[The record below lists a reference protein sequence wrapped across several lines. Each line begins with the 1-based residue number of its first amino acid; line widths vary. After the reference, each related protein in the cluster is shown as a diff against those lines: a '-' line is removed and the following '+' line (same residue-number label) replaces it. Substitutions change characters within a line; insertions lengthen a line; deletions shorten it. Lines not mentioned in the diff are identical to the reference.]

1 MVWIAL
7 LLTCKPTCEQEVAAC
22 ACEDGSTAT
31 ACCPSARLTCDA
43 SIGITVPLPVC
54 SEDDPCVELL
64 DTYCLLDDGVTR
76 IDRAS
81 DEPSCGTTDEGL
93 DRDRPLYADIARS
106 WVDGDGTRRWW
117 CEYRPPSSGP
127 DTPLPLLLFVPGS
140 GGTADDVYD
149 FTSLRTKAVDRDLG
163 GGEGF
168 VLVSSQAR
176 YLHWPTEQAQDGTK
190 HDSYHRDHSV
200 PAENRDEAFFDHAV
214 DHGDEHPGIA
224 ARADRNMLARQRRR
238 SRKTRVDDHELRAA
252 VAQCAQPPRPVG
264 CGRQTAVR
272 LDRVRTEHQQI
283 VGVIHVGNR
292 DRQRV
297 PEHQPTRDVFR
308 HLIERARREE
318 VPSAERPEEGT
329 EIEGARNVVRV
340 RVAGVGG
347 QRAPPVL
354 LDDALEAHLDG
365 GKRFVPA
372 RFPQLAV
379 AAHQRRSQPIGVVV
393 KRADLDALGTH
404 ITATE
409 DVVRVAADTDDALAF
424 DVDREPTGGLTQ
436 RTGAVLRAS
445 VGHPAKVSPVS
456 RRVASGRSVQ
466 LARSGT
472 RGAG

>member
-1 MVWIAL
+1 VVWIAL

-190 HDSYHRDHSV
+190 HDSYHRDLSV
-200 PAENRDEAFFDHAV
+200 PSENRDVAFFDHLIDGLVAEGVV
-214 DHGDEHPGIA
+214 DPTRIYLSGWSNGGRFA
-224 ARADRNMLARQRRR
+224 TLYGVAR
-238 SRKTRVDDHELRAA
+238 HE
-252 VAQCAQPPRPVG
+252 
-264 CGRQTAVR
+264 
-272 LDRVRTEHQQI
+272 
-283 VGVIHVGNR
+283 
-292 DRQRV
+292 
-297 PEHQPTRDVFR
+297 QPT
-308 HLIERARREE
+308 A
-318 VPSAERPEEGT
+318 G
-329 EIEGARNVVRV
+329 GN
-340 RVAGVGG
+340 RVAGVANYSSGDPFATTQEG
-347 QRAPPVL
+347 EDCGLDPRPSTDLPLML
-354 LDDALEAHLDG
+354 LTRTCDAVTCSTEQYDHFASDGAEMTPGNDAEAWIDTLTGPMGDAN
-365 GKRFVPA
+365 V
-372 RFPQLAV
+372 V
-379 AAHQRRSQPIGVVV
+379 WRRIDNRGREAS
-393 KRADLDALGTH
+393 AC
-404 ITATE
+404 TE
-409 DVVRVAADTDDALAF
+409 ASRCRMF
-424 DVDREPTGGLTQ
+424 R
-436 RTGAVLRAS
+436 AVLNHLRWPDGVADRGGVDHEPAMLEFLRGNPGDQGDSAS
-445 VGHPAKVSPVS
+445 
-456 RRVASGRSVQ
+456 R
-466 LARSGT
+466 
-472 RGAG
+472 